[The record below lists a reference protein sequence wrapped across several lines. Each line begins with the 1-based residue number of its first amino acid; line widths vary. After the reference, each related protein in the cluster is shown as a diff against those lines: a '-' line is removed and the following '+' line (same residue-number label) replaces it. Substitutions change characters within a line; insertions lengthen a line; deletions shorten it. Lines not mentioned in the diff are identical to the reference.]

1 MSRKPFAS
9 ILSLILIT
17 IIVTACSGAAQPTA
31 APVSPTTAPVSPT
44 AAPASPTE
52 VAPAAGTGAHKV
64 AWVSSEALGD
74 PYSVNTLVGVQKA
87 INEAGGELKTIEAKS
102 DAEYKSTLRSL
113 AQLGYDPII
122 TIYENLAKVVGDVAP
137 EFPKTHFII
146 FDAQVYPKL
155 SNVKTVTINRSGA
168 CYVAG
173 VVAGK
178 LTKSNKVAHIIGE
191 DYPMVI
197 AFAAA
202 FEAGLKSSN
211 PNAQF
216 HVAVAGSW
224 TDPNVGRAL
233 ALQLAGDGN
242 DVIFDT
248 ANLVGLGVTQAAG
261 EAHFAEISDIWRGRT
276 NGYQKWNTMFSGEQA
291 LYQEVKSVFDG
302 KFTPGTLDFGLKEGA
317 AVYNSDDYFNLSPEN
332 QKLVDDTIAAIK
344 AGSITIPTDTKTR

>member
-1 MSRKPFAS
+1 MLRKS
-9 ILSLILIT
+9 LLSTLSLILIAVF
-17 IIVTACSGAAQPTA
+17 IVGCSGAAKSTT
-31 APVSPTTAPVSPT
+31 TTASDV
-44 AAPASPTE
+44 
-52 VAPAAGTGAHKV
+52 HKV

-74 PYSVNTLVGVQKA
+74 PYSVNTLVGVQQA
-87 INEAGGELKTIEAKS
+87 IQESGGELKTIEASS

-146 FDAQVYPKL
+146 FDAQVYPDQP
-155 SNVKTVTINRSGA
+155 NVKTVTIDRSGA
-168 CYVAG
+168 CYLAG

-178 LTKSNKVAHIIGE
+178 LTKTNKVAHIIGE

-211 PNAQF
+211 PDATF

-224 TDPNVGRAL
+224 IDPNIGRTL
-233 ALQLAGDGN
+233 GLQLASEGY

-248 ANLVGLGVTQAAG
+248 ANVVGLGVAQAAG
-261 EAHFAEISDIWRGRT
+261 EAHFLEIADIWSPRI
-276 NGYQKWNTMFSGEQA
+276 NSYQVWNTMFSGKDA
-291 LYQEVKSVFDG
+291 LYQEVNSVFDG
-302 KFTPGTLDFGLKEGA
+302 TFTPGMLNFGLAEGA
-317 AVYNSDDYFNLSPEN
+317 EVYNKDDYFNLAQEN

-344 AGSITIPTDTKTR
+344 AGNITIPTDTTTR